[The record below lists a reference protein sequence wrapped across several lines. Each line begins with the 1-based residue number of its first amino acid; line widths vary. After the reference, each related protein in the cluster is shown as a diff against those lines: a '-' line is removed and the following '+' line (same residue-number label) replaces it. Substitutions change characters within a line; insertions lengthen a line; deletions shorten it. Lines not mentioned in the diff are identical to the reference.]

1 MPLTSACLD
10 VELTNL
16 TPSATAMTVCTMM
29 GKQED
34 GRDRD
39 SRRLS
44 LFVEVNRDKGLIKW
58 RVNGVTRHTIKS

>member
-1 MPLTSACLD
+1 MPLISVYLD
-10 VELTNL
+10 VELASH
-16 TPSATAMTVCTMM
+16 TPSVTAMTVCTMM

-44 LFVEVNRDKGLIKW
+44 LFVLRLIETRD
-58 RVNGVTRHTIKS
+58 

>member
-10 VELTNL
+10 VEPTNPI
-16 TPSATAMTVCTMM
+16 PSATAMTVCTMM

-44 LFVEVNRDKGLIKW
+44 LFVLRLIETRD
-58 RVNGVTRHTIKS
+58 